1 MDLQTLSEFADNQR
15 KFETTIVFAAL
26 LLNEI
31 IFSFWL
37 SNLCGFKYNNLDFN
51 WKNFV
56 NFLSSY
62 QILIPVFSFLA
73 VTIVTRV
80 IYPIILNFIGY
91 SLNKEAWNTEVGF
104 KKLLKDFD
112 LFENND
118 FKNDWPIIKEQI
130 DITISK
136 EGQSTLLNQSI
147 LLFTIFIILI
157 GLTINFS
164 LWSLI
169 PALIILVFLII
180 HAFGYQT
187 LRIIYIKRA
196 ILHKVIEDELN
207 KE

>member
-136 EGQSTLLNQSI
+136 EGQSI